1 MVLYL
6 VPFAAAVIFI
16 IAVVVRA
23 LKIRSLPI
31 HLRWELYPVAHEKNA
46 RYGGSF
52 FEQVDWWKK
61 PRESSMAGEL
71 GVMIPEILLLK
82 GVHEHNRSL
91 WWRSFPFHFG
101 LYMLAGFVALLLA
114 GALAMAGNVEVGSAA
129 HGFGLVL
136 HWLTLIAGVGGCALL
151 ALGSLAL
158 LLRRLSDPVLR
169 EYSAPAD
176 FLNLVLFLAAA
187 VVALAAWATADRDFF
202 WLRGFFYG
210 VVTFH
215 FESGVPFPPLVVAE
229 IVLGSVLIAYIPLTH
244 MSHFFTKYFMW
255 HDIRW
260 DDKVNDKG
268 GKMDARIKELLGQ
281 KVSWSAPHIRGEGKK
296 SWLDVAT
303 EEVTKK

>member
-6 VPFAAAVIFI
+6 VPFAAAAVFL
-16 IAVVVRA
+16 IAVIARA
-23 LKIRSLPI
+23 VKIRSLPV
-31 HLRWELYPVAHEKNA
+31 HLRWELYPVAHEKNS

-52 FEQVDWWKK
+52 YEQVDWWKQ
-61 PRESSMAGEL
+61 PRESSMVREL

-101 LYMLAGFVALLLA
+101 LYVLAGFIALLFA
-114 GALAMAGNVEVGSAA
+114 GAFCFVAGMQVGSQAS
-129 HGFGLVL
+129 GFGLVL
-136 HWLTLIAGVGGCALL
+136 HWLTVATGVGGCALL

-176 FLNLVLFLAAA
+176 FLNLVFFFIAAA
-187 VVALAAWATADRDFF
+187 VALAAWATVDRDFF
-202 WLRGFFYG
+202 WLRGYLYG
-210 VVTFH
+210 VVTFR
-215 FESGVPFPPLVVAE
+215 FESAPFPALVVAE
-229 IVLGSVLIAYIPLTH
+229 IVIGAVLIAYIPLTH

-260 DDKVNDKG
+260 DDALHGKG
-268 GKMDARIKELLGQ
+268 SKMDRRIMEQLGQ
-281 KVSWSAPHIRGEGKK
+281 KVSWNAPHIQGGGTKT
-296 SWLDVAT
+296 WLDVAT

>member
-1 MVLYL
+1 MIFYF
-6 VPFAAAVIFI
+6 VPYAAVLVFLV
-16 IAVVVRA
+16 AVVARLVR
-23 LKIRSLPI
+23 IWSLPV

-101 LYMLAGFVALLLA
+101 LYVLAGFVALLLA
-114 GALAMAGNVEVGSAA
+114 GALAMAAGVEVGSGA

-151 ALGSLAL
+151 ALGSSAL

-169 EYSAPAD
+169 EYSAAAD
-176 FLNLVLFLAAA
+176 FVNLVLFLAAA
-187 VVALAAWATADRDFF
+187 GVALAAWATADRDFF

-210 VVTFH
+210 VVTFR

-281 KVSWSAPHIRGEGKK
+281 KISWSAPHIQGEGKK